1 MQYYPHA
8 GIQVTQRIDET
19 LIDFDSS
26 RYRPKVEETEQIT
39 KNAEIKDRLV
49 WNFESLGSGHIRCY
63 FNNIFGPGLANEGAK
78 LMTDYIFGCAV
89 AGP

>member
-39 KNAEIKDRLV
+39 KKAEIKD
-49 WNFESLGSGHIRCY
+49 E
-63 FNNIFGPGLANEGAK
+63 
-78 LMTDYIFGCAV
+78 
-89 AGP
+89 